1 MAVFY
6 KDLSRI
12 IRLDKNISKI
22 PSPEL
27 VLKTRDFRTLGN
39 IPNYTN
45 WRVSVLGNS
54 IDEISFDVPKF
65 VDGKLNPIWFKLT
78 DLKVVELKRYGCF
91 EIELIQTTQKQLSL
105 SMAILLNVN

>member
-27 VLKTRDFRTLGN
+27 IIKTRDFRTLGN

-45 WRVSVLGNS
+45 WKVS
-54 IDEISFDVPKF
+54 
-65 VDGKLNPIWFKLT
+65 
-78 DLKVVELKRYGCF
+78 
-91 EIELIQTTQKQLSL
+91 IQG
-105 SMAILLNVN
+105 